1 MPNENSA
8 NHQIQWLLTEY
19 KEMRKE
25 IERRS
30 KEQFICI
37 TGSIISLGSTLAFIS
52 KNPSAYSPLLIIVP
66 WILTIF
72 GFIWTDHAHHIFLIG
87 SYIRERI
94 ESQLK
99 KNQILKE
106 NMGWQ
111 NYIQEIRKEN
121 PGKRKKPSF
130 IVWLLPL
137 VYFILPSVG
146 CIITYAF
153 LRLGK
158 ISKLPLYIEILLI
171 VVGGILIIS
180 LFVSWNRATKAVL
193 K

>member
-99 KNQILKE
+99 KNQIFKE